1 MRKVFLYGELGN
13 SLGKEWDLE
22 VDSVQEALWAI
33 EANTN
38 KLTDFMRK
46 NAKKFAHY
54 TFVVGDKDIDKHQLR
69 SPIKNKEKQI
79 HIMPQVA
86 GSELASLIKMIAVA
100 VITSLIMQAI
110 FKPPKP
116 SEAVQTNS
124 YLFAGTQNVAAQ
136 GIPVP
141 LGYGRLK
148 VGSVVISAA
157 TRHHNYAKKLEAVDH
172 GPIRLGGYDPE
183 VSPFEQTR
191 PGVPVIIPA
200 GNMGTLDLDPNS
212 PTTDVEFDDNGKPY
226 IPGELI
232 DTDDFFGDDCEDPFD
247 EGCWDPCWIAREVYG
262 INNPSWLVF
271 RFWLLNYSPNWFCNW
286 YIQNGKK
293 TAEWISRNTW
303 IKPVIR
309 RWMDARIKFL
319 GKTLKDKS
327 K

>member
-1 MRKVFLYGELGN
+1 
-13 SLGKEWDLE
+13 
-22 VDSVQEALWAI
+22 
-33 EANTN
+33 
-38 KLTDFMRK
+38 
-46 NAKKFAHY
+46 
-54 TFVVGDKDIDKHQLR
+54 
-69 SPIKNKEKQI
+69 
-79 HIMPQVA
+79 MPQVA
-86 GSELASLIKMIAVA
+86 GSDLLFIFKMIAVA

-124 YLFAGTQNVAAQ
+124 YLFAGTQNVTAQ
-136 GIPVP
+136 GVPVP
-141 LGYGRLK
+141 LGYGRLR

-157 TRHHNYAKKLEAVDH
+157 TRHYSRRGQVIEDK
-172 GPIRLGGYDPE
+172 GPIMIGKPIRRHKDGHLLSDANIAISFDFDFWRWHKLSDFVTPDDAVYSEEFDVWYYPDKYFWKAIDEVQPSIGPGSDWWTDPNAW
-183 VSPFEQTR
+183 T
-191 PGVPVIIPA
+191 G
-200 GNMGTLDLDPNS
+200 LDPY
-212 PTTDVEFDDNGKPY
+212 E
-226 IPGELI
+226 
-232 DTDDFFGDDCEDPFD
+232 
-247 EGCWDPCWIAREVYG
+247 CWIAREVYG